1 MSAPGCVIRTP
12 ITAQSSVA
20 GTRHGDVH
28 LASGADGAW
37 TYTLDNAD
45 ADTVCAGGGGDGDR
59 VRFVQRV
66 RPRTGGTRSE
76 VVVTVTG
83 ARNARPRRDWRSVT
97 HRESVT
103 VRMRR
108 RLEASREADRERS
121 RMRDQNANHGA
132 VERCG
137 DPSR

>member
-1 MSAPGCVIRTP
+1 MRIRTP

-66 RPRTGGTRSE
+66 RPRTIGTRSE

-83 ARNARPRRDWRSVT
+83 AATLDLRRDWRSD
-97 HRESVT
+97 H
-103 VRMRR
+103 
-108 RLEASREADRERS
+108 AS
-121 RMRDQNANHGA
+121 G
-132 VERCG
+132 VG
-137 DPSR
+137 DGQDAATTRGVAGG